1 MANFPNLY
9 RVTTLAQ
16 LSKRMSGP
24 STTLP
29 TGISLTDPVRP
40 YRFWAVYAAAF
51 ARTFSYA
58 IYGVALPNYLIYF
71 QHVPQEVLGL
81 IISANP
87 LAFILGPLLAFP
99 FTRRFGIRNT
109 VLLSCIASVITVGLQ
124 IITVEPWALVLLR
137 ALDGFFTGF
146 FWPNLQ
152 HEVSNW
158 QRADPKAN
166 GDHYFHSY
174 AMSWNWGILL
184 GDIVGYII
192 VFAGAGNEHAALIS
206 AWGAMFFMIACG
218 VAMEKP
224 RISLQ
229 FIKEKGIAVV
239 TNTHLKNHGFTKESN
254 PTPPNTTPDPV
265 ARPKSVLLA
274 FPALFYL
281 LGTLIYAY
289 IKNFYPFVYPL
300 ALNGAGQA
308 SYWVYLVTFGHQ
320 FVQMLV
326 VSRWTT
332 KGIRAGYQAWF
343 WSMVVNI
350 ACTACLWVFPD
361 LYLLTFAFVLN
372 GVLSGLLYNFTSK
385 IMLEYGAATGSLRY
399 ATLYEFYNGIGFGLS
414 PILAGF
420 IATGNL
426 AWNYPVTSFILVA
439 FTATLF
445 LLGRAARDQFFH
457 GKRQ

>member
-1 MANFPNLY
+1 
-9 RVTTLAQ
+9 
-16 LSKRMSGP
+16 MS
-24 STTLP
+24 
-29 TGISLTDPVRP
+29 TGDAARP

-58 IYGVALPNYLIYF
+58 IYGVALLNFLIYF
-71 QHVPQEVLGL
+71 QHVPQEIIGV

-109 VLLSCIASVITVGLQ
+109 VLFSSIASVVTVGLQ
-124 IITVEPWALVLLR
+124 IITVDPWMLVFLR

-158 QRADPKAN
+158 QRADSKVN

-184 GDIVGYII
+184 GDIVGYVI
-192 VFAGAGNEHAALIS
+192 VFTGNGNEYAALIS
-206 AWGAMFFMIACG
+206 AGGAMFFMI
-218 VAMEKP
+218 VFSLAMEKP
-224 RISLQ
+224 EISLK
-229 FIKEKGIAVV
+229 FINGKGVAMNAPIQLESFAP
-239 TNTHLKNHGFTKESN
+239 LKA
-254 PTPPNTTPDPV
+254 PTPPSSTQKPV
-265 ARPKSVLLA
+265 PSTRQKSVLLA
-274 FPALFYL
+274 FPAAFYL

-289 IKNFYPFVYPL
+289 IKNFYPVVYPF
-300 ALNGAGQA
+300 ALDIAGQE
-308 SYWVYLVTFGHQ
+308 SYWVYLVSFGHQ

-332 KGIRAGYQAWF
+332 KGIRAGYNAWF
-343 WSMVVNI
+343 WSMIVNI
-350 ACTACLWVFPD
+350 ACMACLWVFPD
-361 LYLLTFAFVLN
+361 LYLLTIAFVLN

-399 ATLYEFYNGIGFGLS
+399 ATLYEFYNGIGFGIS

-426 AWNYPVTSFILVA
+426 AWNYPITSFILVT

-445 LLGRAARDQFFH
+445 LLGRAARDQFSH
-457 GKRQ
+457 GNIA

>member
-1 MANFPNLY
+1 
-9 RVTTLAQ
+9 
-16 LSKRMSGP
+16 MSGP
-24 STTLP
+24 LTTIP
-29 TGISLTDPVRP
+29 IGMSAVDAARP

-58 IYGVALPNYLIYF
+58 IYGVALLNYLIYF
-71 QHVPQEVLGL
+71 QHVPQEIMGL

-109 VLLSCIASVITVGLQ
+109 VLFSCIASVVLVGLQ
-124 IITVEPWALVLLR
+124 IISFDPWVLVLLR

-158 QRADPKAN
+158 QRADPKTN
-166 GDHYFHSY
+166 GDQYFHTY

-184 GDIVGYII
+184 GDIVGYVI
-192 VFAGAGNEHAALIS
+192 VFTGNGNEYAALIS
-206 AWGAMFFMIACG
+206 AWGAMLFMIVCG
-218 VAMEKP
+218 VAMEKSYV
-224 RISLQ
+224 SLQ
-229 FIKEKGIAVV
+229 FLHQKGMAVMV
-239 TNTHLKNHGFTKESN
+239 KIPPEHISLPNETNLLAHTED
-254 PTPPNTTPDPV
+254 PEPDASAS
-265 ARPKSVLLA
+265 ARPKSILLA

-289 IKNFYPFVYPL
+289 IKNFYPVVYPL
-300 ALNGAGQA
+300 ALNSAGGA

-320 FVQMLV
+320 AVQMIA

-332 KGIRAGYQAWF
+332 KGIRAGYNAWF
-343 WSMVVNI
+343 WSMIVNI
-350 ACTACLWVFPD
+350 ACAACLWVFPD
-361 LYLLTFAFVLN
+361 LYLLTIAFILN

-399 ATLYEFYNGIGFGLS
+399 ATFYEFYNGIGFGIS
-414 PILAGF
+414 PILAGVF
-420 IATGNL
+420 ATGNL
-426 AWNYPVTSFILVA
+426 AWNYPVTLLILAA
-439 FTATLF
+439 FSATLF
-445 LLGRAARDQFFH
+445 LLGRSARAQLRAGPSPRSD
-457 GKRQ
+457 